1 MAKLF
6 GAIDL
11 GASSGRVM
19 AGWVGDGQITLTE
32 VHRFANQV
40 LEKGNRLYW
49 DFEALTRE
57 IQMGLTRLGEYGSA
71 LGLPVTSIG
80 VDTWAVD
87 YGLIDSAGKLLD
99 QPRNYRDPRNQMGV
113 DQVNTLISPERQFE
127 LNGLQYQPFNTLYQL
142 TAQSLQEPE
151 LRTRID
157 KVLLIPDLIC
167 HWLTG
172 VAATEVTN
180 ASTTGLLDANTHLWN
195 AELLRVLDINPDWL
209 APLVQ
214 PGHTLGRLTTDR
226 VSHPALRET
235 VVTVVA
241 SHDTA
246 SAVAGTPL
254 TDASS
259 AYLSSG
265 TWSLLGLELDAPV
278 LSAAARTENFT
289 NELGKDGKI
298 RFLKNLSGLWLLQ
311 QSLATWASQ
320 GRNLPLADLLAEA
333 AEVTSSARIDV
344 TDPEFLAPGDM
355 PGRIQTH
362 CQRHGQP
369 VPETPAAITR
379 CILDSLADAYSA
391 AVNALQRVA
400 NVQLTQL
407 NVVGGGSENA
417 LLCQLTANATG
428 LPVYAGPVE
437 ATALGN
443 IVAQAAAHGAAPA
456 DLTSQRELIG
466 QTFAVKQYHPLDL
479 VTAQVRKP

>member
-1 MAKLF
+1 
-6 GAIDL
+6 
-11 GASSGRVM
+11 M
-19 AGWVGDGQITLTE
+19 AGWVGNGQITLTQL
-32 VHRFANQV
+32 HRFANNV
-40 LEKGNRLYW
+40 IDRGDRLYW
-49 DFEALTRE
+49 DFDALLRE
-57 IQMGLTRLGEYGSA
+57 IQLGLTRLGEHA
-71 LGLPVTSIG
+71 AELGLPVTSIG

-87 YGLIDSAGKLLD
+87 YGLIDASAQLLD
-99 QPRNYRDPRNQMGV
+99 QPRNYRDPRNLLGV

-127 LNGLQYQPFNTLYQL
+127 LNGLQFQPFNTLYQL

-151 LRTRID
+151 LLACTARI
-157 KVLLIPDLIC
+157 LLIPDLIG

-180 ASTTGLLDANTHLWN
+180 ASTTGLLDPHTHLWN
-195 AELLRVLDINPDWL
+195 GELLAQLDLRPEWF
-209 APLVQ
+209 APLAQ
-214 PGHTLGRLTTDR
+214 PGQVLGSLLAER
-226 VSHPALRET
+226 VSHPALHDT
-235 VVTVVA
+235 VVTMVA

-246 SAVAGTPL
+246 SAVAGAPL
-254 TDASS
+254 TDAGS

-278 LSAAARTENFT
+278 LTAAARNENFT

-311 QSLATWASQ
+311 QSQATWASQ
-320 GRNLPLADLLAEA
+320 GRDLPLADLLSQA
-333 AEVTSSARIDV
+333 ALVTSSSRIDV

-379 CILDSLADAYSA
+379 CILDSLADAYAA
-391 AVNALQRVA
+391 AVHGLQAVA
-400 NVQLTQL
+400 HVKLTQL
-407 NVVGGGSENA
+407 NVVGGGSENG

-428 LPVYAGPVE
+428 LPVFAGPVE

-443 IVAQAAAHGAAPA
+443 IVAQAAAHGAAPT
-456 DLTSQRELIG
+456 DLPSQREMIA
-466 QTFAVKQYHPLDL
+466 QAFAVKRYAPQI
-479 VTAQVRKP
+479 